1 VTRPERGPDFGFVRA
16 WVARYWLGVWFAIV
30 SGVWLYLAIRNG
42 AVPGDDQYLVATRR
56 WLSGIDP
63 WATEYPGWF
72 AAPPITL
79 LPMIPYALLPFGR
92 ELLVLTAVV
101 AGIATVRLLKRPWY
115 WILFPP
121 LVNGMIGGGIDTWLV
136 PLILVGHGW
145 LAVLAKTYAAVPL
158 VILGKWRPLVVA
170 GVILVVTA
178 PILPWA
184 SYFSQFSEIQRHLA
198 EQAANL
204 SAPIYLVPVAVVA
217 LVLMGRAR
225 AAWLAV
231 PALWPSTQWYYNSIA
246 LPGLTPVAA
255 ALMAVPSSWCVV
267 AACVLLAIET
277 RVRPVPVEPGLEAV
291 PVRPWQGLRTA
302 LNRRHP

>member
-1 VTRPERGPDFGFVRA
+1 
-16 WVARYWLGVWFAIV
+16 
-30 SGVWLYLAIRNG
+30 
-42 AVPGDDQYLVATRR
+42 
-56 WLSGIDP
+56 
-63 WATEYPGWF
+63 
-72 AAPPITL
+72 
-79 LPMIPYALLPFGR
+79 
-92 ELLVLTAVV
+92 V

-145 LAVLAKTYAAVPL
+145 LAVLSKTYAAVPL

-170 GVILVVTA
+170 GVIIVVTA

-198 EQAANL
+198 DQSANL
-204 SAPIYLVPVAVVA
+204 SAPIYLIPVAVIA
-217 LVLMGRAR
+217 LVLMGRDR
-225 AAWLAV
+225 AAWLTV

-255 ALMAVPSSWCVV
+255 ALMAIPSSWCVV
-267 AACVLLAIET
+267 GACVVLALET
-277 RVRPVPVEPGLEAV
+277 RLRPASMEPVQGTAPA
-291 PVRPWQGLRTA
+291 RPWQGLRAA
-302 LNRRHP
+302 LARRRP